1 MSDNTDRSAASR
13 TASEAALVPRS
24 TIFSAAHFARLDIR
38 PTARSMARRRLDST
52 ASRTLRSWDHLWAV
66 RLGTPFFLA
75 QHVTVSP
82 FAMAT
87 MSWLFGLKGT
97 FSGHEF
103 SSDVRDQH
111 TIAICH
117 RASVWPH
124 SRFSASGRRLAG
136 MPSRGRK
143 MWERRAALPTNADPE
158 PQKPCAE
165 PTFEWGVYGHGS
177 KPGNT
182 NDCILHAA
190 ARDTNPKRK
199 RGRQTIASFRLR
211 VSM

>member
-1 MSDNTDRSAASR
+1 MRSSRHPNFETAIMSDNTARSAASR

-24 TIFSAAHFARLDIR
+24 TIFSAAHLARLDIR

-52 ASRTLRSWDHLWAV
+52 ASRTLRSCAHLWAV

-75 QHVTVSP
+75 QPVTVSP

-87 MSWLFGLKGT
+87 MSWFFGLKGT

-103 SSDVRDQH
+103 SEAVTDQH

-117 RASVWPH
+117 RASVRPH

-136 MPSRGRK
+136 MPSKGRK
-143 MWERRAALPTNADPE
+143 MWERRAALPTNAGLE
-158 PQKPCAE
+158 PQKQRAE
-165 PTFEWGVYGHGS
+165 PTRQWLSGQGAKNGTFRRF
-177 KPGNT
+177 
-182 NDCILHAA
+182 L
-190 ARDTNPKRK
+190 ARICAWFKAR
-199 RGRQTIASFRLR
+199 
-211 VSM
+211 